1 MAQAQKRQKKST
13 IRFNYLHQTVAAT
26 LSISRQVPADAIIT
40 LADVVREVRRNGV
53 IAGIEIGPKM
63 VSSVTDRL
71 STLVGNAY
79 GDERARV
86 LASFPVIKLA
96 LDSMTA
102 AAVTG
107 SVSSPRSAWHLEVL
121 SPSAAA
127 QLTHD
132 QQLEVVATGDAEAT
146 ATVQQSDEDL
156 VHKPADYQ
164 PIPYEGDAQV
174 YEQQIFAR
182 IEAWQMRNDN
192 LAARSQRRMEMFLRE
207 SLGIEGTWVKGHEIH
222 KFQGKPACAAEPTIR
237 CTRTR
242 LILPVEEKA
251 RASGG
256 HSAGTRHYAAL
267 LIMKYPGAG
276 SAIHPPFMG

>member
-71 STLVGNAY
+71 STLQLYGLLDIACISCTLKITAAGHAIFERITDQVGNAY

-127 QLTHD
+127 QL
-132 QQLEVVATGDAEAT
+132 EVVATGDAQAT

-192 LAARSQRRMEMFLRE
+192 LAARSQRRMEMFFA
-207 SLGIEGTWVKGHEIH
+207 GVPGH
-222 KFQGKPACAAEPTIR
+222 
-237 CTRTR
+237 
-242 LILPVEEKA
+242 
-251 RASGG
+251 
-256 HSAGTRHYAAL
+256 
-267 LIMKYPGAG
+267 
-276 SAIHPPFMG
+276 